1 MEEKLVLYID
11 IHRLHERKL
20 RISQIAKQLKV
31 SRNTVYKYLD
41 LTFEEAVE
49 EFGPIERKKKL
60 DPYRDWIV
68 NWLQE
73 YPSISGA
80 QILDWLQERFP
91 DIQVGESTVRR
102 YVNEM
107 REIYHIEK
115 TTEPREY
122 EAVVE
127 QPPGKQMQV
136 DWGQTIQK
144 TTKNK
149 DIKLYFIAFVLA
161 HSRHKYI
168 EWQDRPFTTKDTI
181 RCHENAFRFYGGVT
195 EEIVYDQD
203 NLIAVNENAGDII
216 LTKEFQQYVKERKFK
231 VHLCRKAAPESKGK
245 IENVVKYVKKNFA
258 IHRVFSTIEDWN
270 EKAWKWLERT
280 GNYKVHHTIKK
291 KPFEVFLLQ
300 KQHLRKIS
308 SPLSDI
314 ESHPTEIITR
324 NVNKDNTIRFQSNR
338 YSVPIGTYTKCPQV
352 HLQINGKQLIIVD
365 SSTGEILAKHTI
377 SSEKGKLIK
386 NTNHAKDRSKSIEA
400 LKQYVL
406 SLFPNDEESR
416 RFIEEICHT
425 YGRYRRDQLLLL
437 QKIAEEYPE
446 LISTALKQ
454 CVRDK
459 LYSATAFRDIVNH
472 LKRQQLNPISEI
484 QEVST
489 NLVSIPVETRNL
501 NTYIERMGGKSKVDP
516 IVKTT
521 FL

>member
-11 IHRLHERKL
+11 IHRLHERRL
-20 RISQIAKQLKV
+20 RISQIAKQLKI

-41 LTFEEAVE
+41 MTFEEAVE

-91 DIQVGESTVRR
+91 DIKIGESTVRR

-115 TTEPREY
+115 TAEPREY
-122 EAVVE
+122 EAVDE

-144 TTKNK
+144 TIHKK

-161 HSRHKYI
+161 HSRQKYM
-168 EWQDRPFTTKDTI
+168 EWQDRPFTTQDTI
-181 RCHENAFRFYGGVT
+181 RCHEHAFQFFEGMT

-203 NLIAVNENAGDII
+203 NLIAVSENAGDLI

-231 VHLCRKAAPESKGK
+231 VHLCRKADPESKGK

-291 KPFEVFLLQ
+291 RPFEVFLLE

-308 SPLSDI
+308 SPLSDN
-314 ESHPTEIITR
+314 ESIPNQIITR
-324 NVNKDNTIRFQSNR
+324 NVNKDNTVRFQSNR

-352 HLQINGKQLIIVD
+352 KLQINKEQLIIVN
-365 SSTGEILAKHTI
+365 SETGEILAKHTI

-386 NTNHAKDRSKSIEA
+386 NRNHTRDRSQSIEV
-400 LKQYVL
+400 LKKHVL
-406 SLFPNDEESR
+406 SLFPFEGAR
-416 RFIEEICHT
+416 RFIDKIYYT

-437 QKIAEEYPE
+437 QKVAKENPQWIQA
-446 LISTALKQ
+446 ALNKCIENQ
-454 CVRDK
+454 
-459 LYSATAFRDIVNH
+459 LYSANDFRDVVDYLRH
-472 LKRQQLNPISEI
+472 QQMNPVQVS
-484 QEVST
+484 QVFST
-489 NLVSIPVETRNL
+489 NHAPIPVETRDL
-501 NTYIERMGGKSKVDP
+501 NTYIQRMGGN
-516 IVKTT
+516 IHE
-521 FL
+521 